1 MTLKQVQIAYC
12 PLQMNASLSL
22 QVDLK
27 TPNRPP
33 AYAFVEF
40 DDPRDA
46 RDAVHGRDGYL
57 FGGGAIRVSLHPRC
71 SPACNLTSNS
81 ASRAEPSVASISV
94 KNYLV
99 SSLYAGDHSVLL

>member
-1 MTLKQVQIAYC
+1 MEFC
-12 PLQMNASLSL
+12 PLQLHAFLSL

-46 RDAVHGRDGYL
+46 RDAVHGRDGYV
-57 FGGGAIRVSLHPRC
+57 FAGGAIRVSHHPSC
-71 SPACNLTSNS
+71 
-81 ASRAEPSVASISV
+81 VFV
-94 KNYLV
+94 KDHFTQI
-99 SSLYAGDHSVLL
+99 LYADDQPGL